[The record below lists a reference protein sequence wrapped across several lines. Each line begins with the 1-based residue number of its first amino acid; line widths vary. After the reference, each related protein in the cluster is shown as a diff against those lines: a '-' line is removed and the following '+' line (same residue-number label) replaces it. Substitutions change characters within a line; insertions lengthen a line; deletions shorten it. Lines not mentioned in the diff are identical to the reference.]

1 MYIYVLS
8 NGYNAVFYALGVLL
22 LSIVVYVN
30 VIAIKTQFYVSV
42 YNSQMLI
49 KDLYPDFDELNSTK
63 TMHTYNNCKYTDQQ
77 HLNL

>member
-30 VIAIKTQFYVSV
+30 V

>member
-1 MYIYVLS
+1 M
-8 NGYNAVFYALGVLL
+8 LGVLL

-30 VIAIKTQFYVSV
+30 VIAIKTQFYVSE

-49 KDLYPDFDELNSTK
+49 KDLYPDFDELSSTK
-63 TMHTYNNCKYTDQQ
+63 TMHTYNNCKYTDQH